1 MRSGDEIE
9 ETSRGVI
16 SGSAEEKG
24 LTESEKCEIE
34 LRKVREDWKQVLL
47 NIEKDKIRHTE
58 KLAEIRAEARA
69 ESRHAAESERRRCR
83 NLERKIAEIEEIVE
97 ARETLTWL
105 RGTSPT
111 VQKGAIEEDSDR
123 LVTLQP
129 NEEGEQEVY
138 EIENLLK
145 EGGDTENASDTYS
158 MVIPHRWTV
167 GAVLILLGMVY
178 LCSASMPEPVGTHQM
193 KGMLKCWEDTPVQV
207 SGRLPISWKVTEAVG
222 TITWCTW
229 KELRDPGYQL
239 EGGPWIR
246 PPDDYKKYL

>member
-16 SGSAEEKG
+16 SGSAEKKG

-58 KLAEIRAEARA
+58 RLAEIRAEARA

-83 NLERKIAEIEEIVE
+83 NLERKIAEVEEIIE

-105 RGTSPT
+105 RGTSPPM
-111 VQKGAIEEDSDR
+111 QKGAIEEDSDR

-138 EIENLLK
+138 EIKNLLK
-145 EGGDTENASDTYS
+145 EGGGAENASNTYN
-158 MVIPHRWTV
+158 MVMPHRWTV
-167 GAVLILLGMVY
+167 
-178 LCSASMPEPVGTHQM
+178 
-193 KGMLKCWEDTPVQV
+193 
-207 SGRLPISWKVTEAVG
+207 
-222 TITWCTW
+222 
-229 KELRDPGYQL
+229 
-239 EGGPWIR
+239 
-246 PPDDYKKYL
+246 